1 MHSLVENNR
10 SAVTVLYQQRKA
22 FLCFYAMGMVGSY
35 QEAEDIVHSVFE
47 KILSK
52 ESLPEGS
59 AFDSYVVSAVRNS
72 CLNHISRQKTH
83 GKYTSY
89 VLKESESSEDRDYVN
104 SRMEAEILWEIFS
117 KIEELPD
124 GCRQVFKMSYLEN
137 LSNQEIADAL
147 GISVNTVKSQKA
159 RSKELLRASLADLFT
174 FAALIFG
181 L

>member
-1 MHSLVENNR
+1 MHGLVENNR
-10 SAVTVLYQQRKA
+10 SAVTLLYEQRKA

-47 KILSK
+47 KMLSK
-52 ESLPEGS
+52 ESLPEGA

-104 SRMEAEILWEIFS
+104 SRMEAEILWEVFS
-117 KIEELPD
+117 KIEELPE
-124 GCRQVFKMSYLEN
+124 GCRQVFKMPWEY
-137 LSNQEIADAL
+137 
-147 GISVNTVKSQKA
+147 
-159 RSKELLRASLADLFT
+159 R
-174 FAALIFG
+174 
-181 L
+181 